1 MRLFVAAAL
10 TLLATPLAT
19 PLAARTA
26 LGTYDRWGAF
36 RDEAPPRCFA
46 IARAGQGGPGAFATV
61 SAWPR
66 AGVRGQVYLRLSRAV
81 RPGAAIVLRV
91 DDRRIAL
98 VGAQSNAWSADARA
112 DAAIVAAM
120 RSARGMSVASVAAT
134 GGAFADSYTLKGAAT
149 AIDAATIA
157 CARG

>member
-1 MRLFVAAAL
+1 MRTALALAVA
-10 TLLATPLAT
+10 LLATPAQ
-19 PLAARTA
+19 ARTT
-26 LGTYDRWGAF
+26 LGSYDGWGAF
-36 RDEAPPRCFA
+36 RDEEPPRCFA
-46 IARAGQGGPGAFATV
+46 IARPVRRGTAAFATV

-81 RPGAAIVLRV
+81 RPGAAIVLQV

-98 VGAQSNAWSADARA
+98 TGAGANAWAANPRA
-112 DAAIVAAM
+112 DASIVAAM

-134 GGAFADSYTLKGAAT
+134 GGAFADSYALKGAAT